1 MIFLAGLFKGAW
13 KYLAVAAV
21 AIGGVLA
28 FGASERRKGAQREKG
43 KQAEK
48 VNEKAVKAKRARRGA
63 TRKRMSRFDRD

>member
-1 MIFLAGLFKGAW
+1 MTFVLGLFKGAL

-48 VNEKAVKAKRARRGA
+48 VNEKAVKAKRARRTADRGKL
-63 TRKRMSRFDRD
+63 RRFDR